1 MPNLEMKFKKY
12 LFENLGVSLSLE
24 KWQKEQSLPLFL
36 RDLYGFYECHLLHE
50 PCLVMEVR
58 DEEEI
63 TAPATIRKH
72 IRQIENKWQHGVIY
86 LHPSISSYNRKR
98 LIEHKISFVVP
109 GNQMYLPLLGIDL
122 REHIKRG
129 RAVKQKISPSTQAVI
144 LYVLYNWPQ
153 NRLTPSQLAGQLN
166 YSPMTLT
173 RAFDEIEAAGLGD
186 VEMESRERVLH
197 FNVEKRSLWEKALE
211 LLRSPVGRRIKVLAL
226 HDALSFTLAGESA
239 LSCSSMLGEPPHPVY
254 AVSAEEWKVMQ
265 ATGEVTK
272 LIIHEPGSIEVE
284 IWKYA
289 PNLFAKGRIVDPLSL
304 FLSLKENK
312 DERVETAL
320 GTLLET
326 FQW

>member
-1 MPNLEMKFKKY
+1 MSNLEMKFKKY
-12 LFENLGVSLSLE
+12 LFENLGVSLSIE
-24 KWQKEQSLPLFL
+24 KWRKEQSLQLFL
-36 RDLYGFYECHLLHE
+36 RDLYSFHECQLLDE

-58 DEEEI
+58 DEQELS
-63 TAPATIRKH
+63 PATIRKH
-72 IRQIENKWQHGVIY
+72 IRQIKDMWQHGVIY

-98 LIEHKISFVVP
+98 LIENKISFVVP

-122 REHIKRG
+122 REHIKGG

-144 LYVLYNWPQ
+144 LFVLYNWPQ
-153 NRLTPSQLAGQLN
+153 NRLIPSQLAGQLN

-186 VEMESRERVLH
+186 VEMESRERVLR
-197 FNVEKRSLWEKALE
+197 FDVEKRSLWEKALD
-211 LLRSPVGRRIKVLAL
+211 LLRSPVGRRIKILAL
-226 HDALSFTLAGESA
+226 HDALPLTLAGESA

-254 AVSAEEWKVMQ
+254 AVNTEEWKMMQ
-265 ATGEVTK
+265 STGEVTE
-272 LIIHEPGSIEVE
+272 LIIHEPGSIEIE

-289 PNLFAKGRIVDPLSL
+289 PNLFAKDGIVDPLSL
-304 FLSLKENK
+304 FLSLKNTK

-320 GTLLET
+320 ETLMEK